1 MNQRY
6 PILIYADTSVYG
18 GVFDDEFNEAS
29 IAFFDAVKAG
39 GFSLV
44 VSEVVQRELDYAPSQ
59 VADFFQSILP
69 LTYLTQVSQEAIDL
83 QQAYIL
89 EGVVTAR
96 SLDDALHVALA
107 SVAGCDMI
115 VSWNFKHIVNFRR
128 IPLFNAV
135 NTLKGY
141 KPISIYSPLEV
152 VSDEK

>member
-29 IAFFDAVKAG
+29 IAFFDAAKAG
-39 GFSLV
+39 VFSLV
-44 VSEVVQRELDYAPSQ
+44 VSEVVQRELSYAPVQ

-69 LTYLTQVSQEAIDL
+69 LTYLAPVSQEAIDL
-83 QQAYIL
+83 QQAYIQ
-89 EGVVTAR
+89 EGVVTAK

>member
-44 VSEVVQRELDYAPSQ
+44 VSEVVQRELDYAPAQ
-59 VADFFQSILP
+59 VVDFFQSILP
-69 LTYLTQVSQEAIDL
+69 LTYLTPVSQEAIDL
-83 QQAYIL
+83 QQAYIQ
-89 EGVVTAR
+89 EGVVTSK

-152 VSDEK
+152 VNDEK

>member
-29 IAFFDAVKAG
+29 SAFFDAVKAG

-44 VSEVVQRELDYAPSQ
+44 VSEVVQRELAYAPAQ
-59 VADFFQSILP
+59 VVDFFQSILP
-69 LTYLTQVSQEAIDL
+69 QTYLTPVSQEAIDL
-83 QQAYIL
+83 QQSYIQ
-89 EGVVTAR
+89 EGVVTAK

-107 SVAGCDMI
+107 SVAGCDII